1 MSRFEEV
8 INEIDTNNNNIID
21 MAKTGATMDQ
31 ITSAAIATQLE
42 IMNRSLAKLVD
53 AITTKL
59 SWDEDTVREY
69 VEEDNEDVDQA

>member
-8 INEIDTNNNNIID
+8 IKEIEVSNDNIVD

-53 AITTKL
+53 AITMDDIL
-59 SWDEDTVREY
+59 
-69 VEEDNEDVDQA
+69 EEDKEDVDQA

>member
-8 INEIDTNNNNIID
+8 IKEIDANNSNIIE

-42 IMNRSLAKLVD
+42 IMNGSLAKLVD
-53 AITTKL
+53 AITMDDIL
-59 SWDEDTVREY
+59 
-69 VEEDNEDVDQA
+69 EEDEEDVDKA

>member
-8 INEIDTNNNNIID
+8 IKEIDANNDNIID

-53 AITTKL
+53 AITMDDIL
-59 SWDEDTVREY
+59 
-69 VEEDNEDVDQA
+69 EEDEEDVDKA

>member
-8 INEIDTNNNNIID
+8 IKEIDANNSNIIS

-53 AITTKL
+53 AITMDDIL
-59 SWDEDTVREY
+59 
-69 VEEDNEDVDQA
+69 EEDKEDVDKA

>member
-8 INEIDTNNNNIID
+8 IKEIDAINANIID
-21 MAKTGATMDQ
+21 LAKTGVAMDQ

-53 AITTKL
+53 AITTRL
-59 SWDEDTVREY
+59 SWDEDKED
-69 VEEDNEDVDQA
+69 VEEDKEDVDKA

>member
-8 INEIDTNNNNIID
+8 IKEIDAGSNDIIN
-21 MAKTGATMDQ
+21 MTKTGSFATMDQ

-53 AITTKL
+53 AITMDDIL
-59 SWDEDTVREY
+59 
-69 VEEDNEDVDQA
+69 EEDKEDVDKA